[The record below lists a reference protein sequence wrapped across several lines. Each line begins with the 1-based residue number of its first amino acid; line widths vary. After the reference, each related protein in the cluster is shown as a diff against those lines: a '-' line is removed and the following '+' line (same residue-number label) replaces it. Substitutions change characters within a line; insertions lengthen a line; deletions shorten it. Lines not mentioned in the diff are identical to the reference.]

1 MSIEL
6 KTLIAIV
13 PRGKGDEIVDYLR
26 ERRIFFNTVLLG
38 KGTNTSRNL
47 DLMGL
52 GDSKKDVVLSAMEA
66 KKIKPVMQELASRF
80 RLEEPGRGV
89 AFAVNINSISG
100 MGLLKYITNS
110 IEE

>member
-52 GDSKKDVVLSAMEA
+52 GD
-66 KKIKPVMQELASRF
+66 
-80 RLEEPGRGV
+80 
-89 AFAVNINSISG
+89 
-100 MGLLKYITNS
+100 
-110 IEE
+110 